1 LAKIEEGRRSNLLLA
16 GHGRNVAPPLAEARL
31 PACVAQAAAG
41 CQPASVQ
48 SSPLTAWL
56 VIMKQIAAGHFL
68 GNHELTAGEKMQSV
82 VLCSFLDE
90 NFAIFELA
98 NVHHLQERSALI
110 LAELITQRRVV

>member
-1 LAKIEEGRRSNLLLA
+1 MLLHQGFERIPLEGIDNGVPDGMQSDRTGYAVDES
-16 GHGRNVAPPLAEARL
+16 HGARQFSHL
-31 PACVAQAAAG
+31 HVMQ
-41 CQPASVQ
+41 VDR
-48 SSPLTAWL
+48 
-56 VIMKQIAAGHFL
+56 IAAGHFL

-110 LAELITQRRVV
+110 LAELMTQRRLV